1 MSIKLDTSVVRE
13 MLREDNLVNKS
24 RVEGLDLSRG
34 GNESYRNALQDSKM
48 PDNNLSIVITSFYTH
63 GVSFIEIVE
72 NYITEEP
79 ALAFKSV
86 TNFLLGIMWIFVSV
100 S

>member
-13 MLREDNLVNKS
+13 MLHEDNLVNKS
-24 RVEGLDLSRG
+24 RIEVLDLSPG
-34 GNESYRNALQDSKM
+34 GQESYRNGLQESKM

-86 TNFLLGIMWIFVSV
+86 TNFLLGCMWIVVSV
-100 S
+100 